1 MTRRILILADDF
13 TGGNAVSARFSQAG
27 YRAVTL
33 NWEHLVG
40 LDAVPSRFEVVVVC
54 TDSRHAA
61 HDIAADRVAR
71 ILGDEGKPGF
81 VGIRIDSTLRGAI
94 GVMTRTA
101 LEVMRGRAK
110 RGVIA
115 VCVPAHPSAGRH
127 TVNGRQLLEGVPL
140 EDTELARDPL
150 NPAATSDVMSV
161 ITAAGLRGGLIDL
174 DAVKG
179 PRDDLRRSFAALSES
194 CDVIAIDATSED
206 HLLAIAE
213 AVADLCRDLDV
224 LAVDPGPFSVALA
237 DALGLH
243 SERRERA
250 VAPILGVIG
259 SASELTAAQMNRLVA
274 RPEIGSVVAQFDP
287 SGLRI
292 DAAAAAEE
300 LGRAFEAAPSGGHV
314 VLSIARDRGG
324 ADALSVEDM
333 NRLVVDLA
341 GVASKAM
348 LQHPVGAVFCTGGDL
363 TSALLSAL
371 GASGIEVE
379 HEVLPLAVAGVVQ
392 GGRWDG
398 LPIVTKGGMV
408 GGDDAILLS
417 FENLERRR
425 NRIVEDDRPSAG
437 LKTT

>member
-33 NWEHLVG
+33 NWEHLVS
-40 LDAVPSRFEVVVVC
+40 LDAVPSRFEVVVIC
-54 TDSRHAA
+54 TDSRHTAQ
-61 HDIAADRVAR
+61 DIAADRVAR
-71 ILGDEGKPGF
+71 VLGNEGESGL

-94 GVMTRTA
+94 GVVTRTA
-101 LEVMRGRAK
+101 LEVMRSRAK
-110 RGVIA
+110 RRVVA

-127 TVNGRQLLEGVPL
+127 TVNGRQLLGGVPL
-140 EDTELARDPL
+140 EDTELARDPQ
-150 NPAATSDVMSV
+150 NPTTTSNVMSV

-174 DAVKG
+174 DVVEG
-179 PRDDLRRSFAALSES
+179 PRDDLRRSLAALSGS
-194 CDVIAIDATSED
+194 CDVIAVDATSED
-206 HLLAIAE
+206 HLLTIAE
-213 AVADLCRDLDV
+213 AVADLCHDMEV
-224 LAVDPGPFSVALA
+224 LTVDPGPFSVALA
-237 DALGLH
+237 DALGLN

-259 SASELTAAQMNRLVA
+259 SASELTAAQMNRLVT
-274 RPEIGSVVAQFDP
+274 RLEIDSVVARFDT
-287 SGLRI
+287 SGLRV
-292 DAAAAAEE
+292 DEAAVSEE
-300 LGRAFEAAPSGGHV
+300 LERAFGGAPRGRHV
-314 VLSIARDRGG
+314 VLSIARDRHG
-324 ADALSVEDM
+324 ADPLSIEDM

-348 LQHPVGAVFCTGGDL
+348 LQHPVGGVFCTGGDL

-379 HEVLPLAVAGVVQ
+379 HEVLPLAVAGVMQ

-417 FENLERRR
+417 FEDLERRR
-425 NRIVEDDRPSAG
+425 NRIVDDHTSAG